1 LRRCQ
6 QSEADDETTRRSA
19 AGVARPDAG
28 VRGGWR
34 SHGICG
40 APAFRVRPHCV
51 RTAIA
56 WWGL

>member
-28 VRGGWR
+28 VRGAGEAMG
-34 SHGICG
+34 SAEHLHS
-40 APAFRVRPHCV
+40 AFA
-51 RTAIA
+51 RTAYA
-56 WWGL
+56 RRLRDEG